1 VRCAADLPPI
11 WADHDRLE
19 QVFVNL
25 LTNAV
30 GHNPPGTRVMV
41 TASADGPDT
50 VLVSV
55 ADNGP
60 GMQPDVAQAPFE
72 PMRRHRSPS
81 SGSGLGLSIARGI
94 VEAHGGRM
102 ELVQPVQGTCF
113 RILLP
118 VENPDSQAAIGT
130 AATDDTEEPGLAGDT
145 GLAGETGITGEP
157 GLADQTAAA
166 PARGAS

>member
-1 VRCAADLPPI
+1 
-11 WADHDRLE
+11 
-19 QVFVNL
+19 
-25 LTNAV
+25 
-30 GHNPPGTRVMV
+30 
-41 TASADGPDT
+41 
-50 VLVSV
+50 
-55 ADNGP
+55 
-60 GMQPDVAQAPFE
+60 
-72 PMRRHRSPS
+72 MRRRRSPS

-130 AATDDTEEPGLAGDT
+130 AATDDTEEPGLASDPGPAVGP
-145 GLAGETGITGEP
+145 GLAAEP

-166 PARGAS
+166 PVRGAS

>member
-1 VRCAADLPPI
+1 M
-11 WADHDRLE
+11 
-19 QVFVNL
+19 NL

-41 TASADGPDT
+41 TASTDGPDT

-72 PMRRHRSPS
+72 PMRRRRSPS

-118 VENPDSQAAIGT
+118 VENPDGQAGIGT
-130 AATDDTEEPGLAGDT
+130 AATDDTGEPGTAREPGL
-145 GLAGETGITGEP
+145 TGEP
-157 GLADQTAAA
+157 GVTGEPGTVRKPGTAAEPGMIAGTAAA

>member
-1 VRCAADLPPI
+1 
-11 WADHDRLE
+11 
-19 QVFVNL
+19 
-25 LTNAV
+25 NAV

-72 PMRRHRSPS
+72 PMRRRRSPS

-102 ELVQPVQGTCF
+102 ELGQPVEATCS
-113 RILLP
+113 RIRLP
-118 VENPDSQAAIGT
+118 GENPDSQAAIGT
-130 AATDDTEEPGLAGDT
+130 AATDDTGEPGTAGQ
-145 GLAGETGITGEP
+145 TGITGEM
-157 GLADQTAAA
+157 GIT
-166 PARGAS
+166 GE